1 MPIINDLVIHLLK
14 KEPLLNKARKI
25 FDFLFDL
32 LVICPYYTIFRPS
45 ALFTLRQQSY
55 RYFLSSYNFTWENER
70 IVEVPIILK
79 LIEESHGEKILEV
92 GNVLSHYVSIKHD
105 VVDKYEK
112 SDGVINSDIVD
123 FMPAYKYDLIVSI
136 STFEHIG
143 FDESLKDPNKLLDA
157 FRNVRNILAP
167 GGKAVITLPVGYNPG
182 LDKLLREDRTI
193 FADKYCLKRISR
205 LNSWTEVD
213 WDAIRDA
220 EFDRP
225 FRFANG
231 LVFAVIKS

>member
-1 MPIINDLVIHLLK
+1 MPIIKDLLTHLLK
-14 KEPLLNKARKI
+14 KELLSNKARKI

-32 LVICPYYTIFRPS
+32 IVTYPHHAIYRPS
-45 ALFTLRQQSY
+45 ALFTLKQQSY
-55 RYFLSSYNFTWENER
+55 RYFLSSYNFTWQNER
-70 IVEVPIILK
+70 IVEVPVILK
-79 LIEESHGEKILEV
+79 LIKESHGKKILEV
-92 GNVLSHYVSIKHD
+92 GNVLSHYVSIKHG

-143 FDESLKDPNKLLDA
+143 FDEIPKDPNKLLDA
-157 FRNVRNILAP
+157 FRNVRNILTP

-182 LDKLLREDRTI
+182 LDRLLREDRTI
-193 FADKYCLKRISR
+193 FADKYCLKRTSR
-205 LNSWTEVD
+205 LNYWTEVN

-231 LVFAVIKS
+231 LVFAVIKA